1 MISLVLFSLILCSLF
16 YVCFFFKSN
25 KYKYRKETSLNI
37 KKINDINENNDT
49 NNNDNII
56 VSKGFGNSICNS
68 TMNNDD
74 KGKRSLQK
82 RKYQELKKLAKS
94 KSSIQK
100 LVSGSNNT
108 PDKGMSTS
116 ARTKFW

>member
-1 MISLVLFSLILCSLF
+1 MISLLFFSLILCSLF
-16 YVCFFFKSN
+16 YLCYFFKSSRYQ
-25 KYKYRKETSLNI
+25 YKKGISLNI
-37 KKINDINENNDT
+37 KKINDVNENNDI
-49 NNNDNII
+49 NDNDNII
-56 VSKGFGNSICNS
+56 VSKGFGNSINNS
-68 TMNNDD
+68 TINSDD

-100 LVSGSNNT
+100 LVSGGNNA
-108 PDKGMSTS
+108 PDKGISTS